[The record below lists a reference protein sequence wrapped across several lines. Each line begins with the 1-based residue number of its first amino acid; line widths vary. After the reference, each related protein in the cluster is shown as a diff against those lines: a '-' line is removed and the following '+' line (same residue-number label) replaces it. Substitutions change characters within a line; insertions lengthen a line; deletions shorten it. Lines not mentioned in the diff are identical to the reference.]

1 MTNELT
7 RVIDA
12 IKKDPHG
19 EVARQASHWLA
30 VEVMGLIEID
40 DWQPFTDANHTRM
53 LVRSFI
59 ENTDLQFYNYDE
71 NYSPENPQPVTLLS
85 AGVKP
90 ITTGYKLV
98 DCIGS
103 LAMTNLLLFPYSD
116 DTTHDACQ
124 VLRKCHAEST
134 LTDEILK
141 GFLG

>member
-7 RVIDA
+7 RVLDA

-30 VEVMGLIEID
+30 VNVMGWESRLPFSLNTFGTYLTGEPYGIVAWTE
-40 DWQPFTDANHTRM
+40 WQPFTDANHTRM
-53 LVRSFI
+53 LVIKVGVR
-59 ENTDLQFYNYDE
+59 LYDDG
-71 NYSPENPQPVTLLS
+71 LFL
-85 AGVKP
+85 AGYP
-90 ITTGYKLV
+90 AIHRL
-98 DCIGS
+98 D
-103 LAMTNLLLFPYSD
+103 PYSD
-116 DTTHDACQ
+116 DPTHDACQ